1 MPDQIKKAHQPRPHI
16 PATLSKEDAET
27 FKKLDWCGV
36 CFVGPLDATAK
47 GLGDSEGIAPIMP
60 VISTEWADKLS
71 ASFDKTSPTCAQ
83 AMLFRIWLE
92 SKVDAK
98 RLLVELPAFFS
109 TRAEKMR
116 GAWYGLDVGTD
127 LLELQIKMLEFATT
141 RGLQA
146 FDDEDALR
154 LLREPTERAAA

>member
-16 PATLSKEDAET
+16 PATLSKEDAEK
-27 FKKLDWCGV
+27 FKKLDWYSV
-36 CFVGPLDATAK
+36 CFIGPL
-47 GLGDSEGIAPIMP
+47 GRVPRSLGDTIGITPIMP

-83 AMLFRIWLE
+83 AMLFRLWLE

-127 LLELQIKMLEFATT
+127 LLALQVEIIDFCEALGMSV
-141 RGLQA
+141 
-146 FDDEDALR
+146 FDDEDALK
-154 LLREPTERAAA
+154 LLMEPTERAAA